1 MNTVKARWKTWALIL
16 GSVFLLYLCME
27 YWPVAAGILG
37 KALSSTIPLLVGCV
51 MAYII
56 NILMSFY
63 ERHYFPKNKKKFWQK
78 SRRPVCLTLAVLTV
92 LAIIAAVVALIMP
105 QLVSCVKLLAA
116 EIPVVMET
124 TLNWLE
130 EKELLTGELQNTLE
144 SVNWNDVLETAV
156 GWLTSGI
163 GSVVNVVVQAVTSV
177 ISITITTFVGLVF
190 ALYLLAQKETLK
202 RQANKLI
209 NRFLKP
215 KAGNKIRYYTSV
227 LNDCFHHYIVGQCTE
242 AVILGVLCLA
252 GMLILRIPYAAMVSA
267 LVAFTAL
274 IPIAGAYIGAGVGAF
289 MIMTESPVKALIFLL
304 FLIILQQ
311 LEGNLIYPKVVGDSL
326 DLPALWVLAAVTVGG
341 GVLGIPGML
350 LGVPLTAALYRI
362 LKKAVNTPPKEKKE
376 TTQTLTETGN

>member
-1 MNTVKARWKTWALIL
+1 MKARWKTWALIL

>member
-1 MNTVKARWKTWALIL
+1 MKGRWKTWALIL

-27 YWPVAAGILG
+27 YWPVAAGVLG
-37 KALSSTIPLLVGCV
+37 KALSAAVPLIAGCV
-51 MAYII
+51 MAYVI

-63 ERHYFPKNKKKFWQK
+63 ERHYFPKSKKKFWQK
-78 SRRPVCLTLAVLTV
+78 SRRPVCLTFAVLTV
-92 LAIIAAVVALIMP
+92 LAIIAAVVALIVP
-105 QLVSCVKLLAA
+105 QLVSGVKLLAA
-116 EIPVVMET
+116 EIPEAMEW
-124 TLNWLE
+124 TLNWLK
-130 EKELLTGELQNTLE
+130 EKELLTAEVQAALE
-144 SVNWNDVLETAV
+144 SVNWNDILQKAI
-156 GWLTSGI
+156 GWLYSGI
-163 GSVVNVVVQAVTSV
+163 GSVVNVVVQALSSLVSVTV
-177 ISITITTFVGLVF
+177 TVFVGLIF

-202 RQANKLI
+202 RQSNKLL

-215 KAGNKIRYYTSV
+215 KTGEKIRYFISV

-289 MIMTESPVKALIFLL
+289 MIMTESPVKALIFLI

-362 LKKAVNTPPKEKKE
+362 IKQVVNTPSKEIDSPRNPGKKD
-376 TTQTLTETGN
+376 G